1 MLLLSLTTSAVDFEF
16 AYQAC
21 SVIKT
26 ASGNETRLPWDQKPP
41 WGAKGVWYAVYL
53 IRLLAKLA
61 VPLGKYPAMLWFN
74 LLPFYTLHDTHM

>member
-26 ASGNETRLPWDQKPP
+26 ASGNETRLPWDQKLRE
-41 WGAKGVWYAVYL
+41 AQRESNMQY
-53 IRLLAKLA
+53 I
-61 VPLGKYPAMLWFN
+61 
-74 LLPFYTLHDTHM
+74 